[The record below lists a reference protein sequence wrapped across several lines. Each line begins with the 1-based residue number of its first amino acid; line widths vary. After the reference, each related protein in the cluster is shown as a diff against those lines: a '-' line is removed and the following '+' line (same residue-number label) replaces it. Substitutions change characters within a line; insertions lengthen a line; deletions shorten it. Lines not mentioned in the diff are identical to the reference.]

1 MPKRILQGTVVSNKG
16 DKSIVVSVERT
27 TTHPI
32 YGKTL
37 RTSKK
42 FHAHDEKNEAQMG
55 DVVEI
60 VECTPK
66 SKLKRFEL
74 KSRVKIAGEL
84 VTDTASDA
92 VAEIA

>member
-16 DKSIVVSVERT
+16 DKSIVVSVART
-27 TTHPI
+27 TKHPI

-42 FHAHDEKNEAQMG
+42 FHAHDENNEAQMG
-55 DVVEI
+55 DVVDI
-60 VECTPK
+60 IECAPK

-84 VTDTASDA
+84 VTDTASEA
-92 VAEIA
+92 APEIA